1 MKLFSFWRS
10 LATYRVRI
18 ALNLKGIV
26 PDEVVDID
34 LIKGK
39 QREDAFREVN
49 PQMVLPALVDGD
61 GPVLFQS
68 LAIMEYLDET
78 HPQPPLLPKEPRAR
92 ARVRGLAQ
100 IVACDSHPLLV
111 PRVREYLEHELK
123 LDEPTR
129 LKWIQNWIGAA
140 LKALETNLAGS
151 KETGRY
157 CQGDAIT
164 IADICLA
171 SQAAGANF
179 YKYDLDAVS
188 DRAPDRRHVHAERR
202 LCPRASHAPAR
213 RAAGGLIGR
222 VVPGLVPGL
231 HAFITQRA
239 RHPVAR
245 HEPAT
250 LKDQWQSDLMKLA
263 TFKANGRTSYG
274 AVTDGGIIDLG
285 RKLAKYPTLLDVFR
299 AQAIAEARCGG
310 EGRRPTTRSRTWRC
324 CRRYPRPTRTS
335 ASASTIRSAA
345 PSTRTVGRRRNIP
358 TCSAVFRPRWSGPT
372 SRSCGRRCPTSSIT
386 RARSC
391 W

>member
-1 MKLFSFWRS
+1 VKLFSFWRS

-123 LDEPTR
+123 LDEPAR

-140 LKALETNLAGS
+140 VKALETNLADS

-171 SQAAGANF
+171 SQAAGATF
-179 YKYDLDAVS
+179 YKYDLAPFPTVRRIVDACMQN
-188 DRAPDRRHVHAERR
+188 DAFARAHPLRQ
-202 LCPRASHAPAR
+202 PGAPK
-213 RAAGGLIGR
+213 AA
-222 VVPGLVPGL
+222 
-231 HAFITQRA
+231 
-239 RHPVAR
+239 
-245 HEPAT
+245 
-250 LKDQWQSDLMKLA
+250 
-263 TFKANGRTSYG
+263 
-274 AVTDGGIIDLG
+274 
-285 RKLAKYPTLLDVFR
+285 
-299 AQAIAEARCGG
+299 
-310 EGRRPTTRSRTWRC
+310 
-324 CRRYPRPTRTS
+324 
-335 ASASTIRSAA
+335 
-345 PSTRTVGRRRNIP
+345 
-358 TCSAVFRPRWSGPT
+358 
-372 SRSCGRRCPTSSIT
+372 
-386 RARSC
+386 
-391 W
+391 